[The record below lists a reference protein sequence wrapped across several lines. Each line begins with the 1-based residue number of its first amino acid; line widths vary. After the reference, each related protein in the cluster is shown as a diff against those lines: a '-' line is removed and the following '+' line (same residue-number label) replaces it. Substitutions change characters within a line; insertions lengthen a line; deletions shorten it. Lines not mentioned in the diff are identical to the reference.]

1 MIKTQETVEMMNEL
15 GSKGYES
22 LRQLGELQMSAW
34 NGLME
39 KQMQAFNLVV
49 DSAVAQVALVGEGKE
64 PQELL
69 RDQIE
74 LNRKLA
80 EDVTVVT
87 RESAEL
93 VQKAGED
100 IRGWSNYRGHCLG
113 VDYGL
118 LDNTVLSAKVFCL
131 DLVHGADIVGEER
144 SADHDNYVKAQ
155 LDVTVK
161 F

>member
-1 MIKTQETVEMMNEL
+1 MIKTQETVAMMNEL
-15 GSKGYES
+15 GSKGYEN
-22 LRQLGELQMSAW
+22 LRELGELQMAAW

-80 EDVTVVT
+80 EDVTEVT
-87 RESAEL
+87 RESVEL
-93 VQKAGED
+93 VQKTGED
-100 IRGWSNYRGHCLG
+100 IRGWAEAAVRQ
-113 VDYGL
+113 
-118 LDNTVLSAKVFCL
+118 A
-131 DLVHGADIVGEER
+131 GEEAEKV
-144 SADHDNYVKAQ
+144 SEKVAA
-155 LDVTVK
+155 
-161 F
+161 